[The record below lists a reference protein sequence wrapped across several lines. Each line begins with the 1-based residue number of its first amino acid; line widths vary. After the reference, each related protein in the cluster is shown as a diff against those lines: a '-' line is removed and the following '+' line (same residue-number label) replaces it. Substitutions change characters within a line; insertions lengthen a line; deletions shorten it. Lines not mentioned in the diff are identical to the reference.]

1 MRTAARLAAAAL
13 LVLAHTGPAAAQTPD
28 GVVRIGVLADMS
40 GVYSSIAGKG
50 AVIAVRMAVEDCLK
64 AECAGMRIEVLS
76 ADHQNKADVAL
87 SIAREW
93 IDKEGVD
100 AIADMGNASIQLAI
114 PTLLRDKNRVGLFPG
129 GTARLTGD
137 ACMPSHIVQWMWDTY
152 GQVAGVANQ
161 LTKPATS
168 TKPGTRWFLVTADY
182 SFGHQFEADAKTL
195 VTARGGT
202 VAGSVRHPFPATDLS
217 SQFVTAQASGADV
230 IALANA
236 GGDTVNSIKAAHDFG
251 ILGSRQQVAALFLT
265 ALDVRGI
272 GLDAAQGTV
281 LTEAFYWNLDD
292 RTRAFSERFRA
303 QNGTMPAPSH
313 AGNYSAVLHYLRA
326 VAASGSKEARTVVAK
341 MHELP
346 VRDDVVRNATLRP
359 DGRLVHDTYV
369 FQVKAPGQ
377 SKGEW
382 DLYNLLGTVPAAE
395 AFRPLSESNC
405 PALPKQAAP

>member
-1 MRTAARLAAAAL
+1 MRDITRLAAAAIL
-13 LVLAHTGPAAAQTPD
+13 LILGQSAPAGAAISD

-50 AVIAVRMAVEDCLK
+50 AVIATRMAVEDCLR

-87 SIAREW
+87 AIAREW
-93 IDKEGVD
+93 IDQQGVD
-100 AIADMGNASIQLAI
+100 VLVDMGNASIQLAM

-137 ACMPSHIVQWMWDTY
+137 VCMPSHIVQWMWDTY

-161 LTKPATS
+161 LTKPG
-168 TKPGTRWFLVTADY
+168 TKWFLVTADY
-182 SFGHQFEADAKTL
+182 AFGHQFEADAKTL
-195 VTARGGT
+195 VSERGGT
-202 VAGSVRHPFPATDLS
+202 VIGSARHPFPATDLS
-217 SQFVTAQASGADV
+217 SQLLTAQASGADV

-236 GGDTVNSIKAAHDFG
+236 GGDTANSLKAAHDFG
-251 ILGSRQQVAALFLT
+251 ILGGKQQVAAFFLT

-272 GLDAAQGTV
+272 GLETAQGTL

-303 QNGTMPAPSH
+303 LNGTMPAPSQ
-313 AGNYSAVLHYLRA
+313 AGDYSAMLHYLRA
-326 VAASGSKEARTVVAK
+326 VAASGSDEAKTVIAK
-341 MHELP
+341 MHEMP

-359 DGRLVHDTYV
+359 DGRLMHDTYV
-369 FQVKAPGQ
+369 FQVKRPAE

-382 DLYNLLGTVPAAE
+382 DLYNLAGTVPAAQ
-395 AFRPLSESNC
+395 AFRPISQSTC
-405 PALPKQAAP
+405 PALAK